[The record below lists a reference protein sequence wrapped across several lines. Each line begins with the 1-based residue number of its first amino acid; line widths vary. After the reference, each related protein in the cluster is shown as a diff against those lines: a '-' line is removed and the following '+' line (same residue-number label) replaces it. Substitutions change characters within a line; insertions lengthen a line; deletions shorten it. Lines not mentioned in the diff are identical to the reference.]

1 MRQRSERGARVTA
14 EFLEQRARAAARRGR
29 HKSAQRF
36 LPRKPRRSRVQR
48 AARLFLNAAVSI
60 RRAVASTKP
69 QVRFRRPI
77 ANNGG
82 GCRAAKA
89 SWKSRGN
96 ASRNCRE
103 TSPRSL
109 RAFRKTKGKS
119 APAASPGLVCDQA
132 LRQDSHATKRT
143 AIPARNQRQQIRFGW
158 LGQQLLM
165 QNNRLPPCRRRG
177 SNPHD
182 LAITGF

>member
-1 MRQRSERGARVTA
+1 
-14 EFLEQRARAAARRGR
+14 FLERRARAAARRGR

-48 AARLFLNAAVSI
+48 AARLFLNAAVNI

-82 GCRAAKA
+82 DCRVAKA

-109 RAFRKTKGKS
+109 RASQKTTGKS
-119 APAASPGLVCDQA
+119 APAITTEPVCDKA
-132 LRQDSHATKRT
+132 LRQDSHPAKRT
-143 AIPARNQRQQIRFGW
+143 AIRRENQWHCAYHAKRSRRPAAKIEHPRI
-158 LGQQLLM
+158 
-165 QNNRLPPCRRRG
+165 CRRRG

>member
-1 MRQRSERGARVTA
+1 MRRRSEREVRATA
-14 EFLEQRARAAARRGR
+14 EFLEQRACAAAQQDM
-29 HKSAQRF
+29 HKSAQQF
-36 LPRKPRRSRVQR
+36 LPRKPGRSRLRRV
-48 AARLFLNAAVSI
+48 ARLFVNAAVNI

-69 QVRFRRPI
+69 QARLRRLI

-109 RAFRKTKGKS
+109 PAFRKTKGKS
-119 APAASPGLVCDQA
+119 APATSRELVYDKA

-143 AIPARNQRQQIRFGW
+143 AIRREISGTMIRSAVW
-158 LGQQLLM
+158 T
-165 QNNRLPPCRRRG
+165 R
-177 SNPHD
+177 
-182 LAITGF
+182 

>member
-1 MRQRSERGARVTA
+1 MRRRSEREVRATA
-14 EFLEQRARAAARRGR
+14 EFLEQRACAAAQQDM
-29 HKSAQRF
+29 HKSAQQF
-36 LPRKPRRSRVQR
+36 LPRKPGRSRLRRV
-48 AARLFLNAAVSI
+48 ARLFVNAAVNI

-69 QVRFRRPI
+69 QARLRRLI

-89 SWKSRGN
+89 SGN

-109 RAFRKTKGKS
+109 PAFRKTKGKS
-119 APAASPGLVCDQA
+119 APATSRELVYDKA

-143 AIPARNQRQQIRFGW
+143 AIRREISGTMIRSAVW
-158 LGQQLLM
+158 T
-165 QNNRLPPCRRRG
+165 R
-177 SNPHD
+177 
-182 LAITGF
+182 